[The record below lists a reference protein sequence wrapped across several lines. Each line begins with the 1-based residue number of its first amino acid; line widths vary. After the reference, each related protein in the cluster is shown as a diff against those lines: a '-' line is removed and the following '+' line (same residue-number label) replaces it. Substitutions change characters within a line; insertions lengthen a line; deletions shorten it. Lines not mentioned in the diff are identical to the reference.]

1 MFLPRLLLKLFYLWP
16 FSKGRYRLFTLFPEE
31 TKAKLDELP
40 QPVQMK
46 SGVKLYVRPGD
57 HLSRWFRY
65 FGAYER
71 STSELLRK
79 YAKTD
84 EVFLDVG
91 ANLGLHSLGVA
102 KDVGCSV
109 ISFEPSPKTAD
120 CFERSIRENG
130 LEKTVSAFR
139 VALSYEEGTAF
150 SVEPPRHV
158 GQAALEAPTEGFRE
172 GGRFEV
178 KMEALD
184 HFEAFQAH
192 LSALG
197 KRVGLIKMDIE
208 GAEERALRGMEKLLL
223 EHRPAIV
230 MELYDGNLNGFNS
243 SREKVI
249 SYLESLNYEL
259 LHEFEYNGLL
269 VPREQVSAQA
279 AEAA

>member
-1 MFLPRLLLKLFYLWP
+1 MFLSRLFLKFFYLGP
-16 FSKGRYRLFTLFPEE
+16 FSIGRYRLFSLFSEE
-31 TKAKLDELP
+31 TNAKLGELP

-46 SGVKLYVRPGD
+46 SGVKLFVRAGD

-71 STSELLRK
+71 STSDLLRK
-79 YAKTD
+79 YANPD
-84 EVFLDVG
+84 EVFRDVG
-91 ANLGLHSLGVA
+91 ANPGFHSLGVA
-102 KDVGCSV
+102 KDIGCPV

-130 LEKTVSAFR
+130 LESTFSAFR
-139 VALSYEEGTAF
+139 VALSSEEGSAYF
-150 SVEPPRHV
+150 VEPPRHV

-192 LSALG
+192 LSSLG

-208 GAEERALRGMEKLLL
+208 GAEERALPGMEKLLL
-223 EHRPAIV
+223 EDRPAIV

-249 SYLESLNYEL
+249 SYLDSLNYEL
-259 LHEFEYNGLL
+259 LHEFEHNGLL
-269 VPREQVSAQA
+269 VPREKMTGQLA
-279 AEAA
+279 AAA